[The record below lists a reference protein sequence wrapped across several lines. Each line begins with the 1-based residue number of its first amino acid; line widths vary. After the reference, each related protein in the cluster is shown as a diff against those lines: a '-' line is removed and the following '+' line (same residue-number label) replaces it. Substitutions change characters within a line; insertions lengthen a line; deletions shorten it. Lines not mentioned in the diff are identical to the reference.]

1 MSLDDLQIFYHVAHW
16 GSLSQ
21 AAKVLNTNISS
32 ISRRIKNL
40 EDSSGTKL
48 MIRHSR
54 GISLTDAGQRVFTH
68 AKIVCH
74 EAQKFS
80 TTVADLNERSDK
92 RLRLSAP
99 ADFINTWVIQNLHV
113 IQNKEKGVVV
123 EITANSDLDELEAP
137 LPDIELSFESTAR
150 LDFIE
155 KPVGSFNFHL
165 FCSDVYHRDNKLHR
179 SHKDLPTRDFI
190 AFTDHSPFFYLNGLM
205 PIPKNTLGHLRV
217 SSLTEM
223 ITAISNGNGIGFLPS
238 WVDDPRLKRVVF
250 NQISTQ
256 PQSIALF
263 LSYPMHLRGSPKIE
277 ISKKQIT
284 DQLRTQP
291 LAINGAKKREIK
303 NDAIVICSLFSQT
316 GLMAPWESNLSL
328 LSKRIVEKFNRDGG
342 VLGKKIKLLT
352 PDPKSNWSEYGNI
365 TQKLIDQKITRHFV
379 GCWTSAA
386 RKQVIPA
393 ISNQNGT
400 LFYPLHF
407 EGDEVAKEVVYLN
420 APPTKS
426 VIPALEYALSK
437 AGDIDSF
444 IGIGSDYVWPRT
456 INEISSSYLKAYGV
470 PGSKVTYRYYPVG
483 FTDLEDEIDAFAKLS
498 ERGKNSIILSV
509 SLVGP
514 SLKEFLKLLS
524 KADIDLSRFQIIA
537 FDATDLDTYLL
548 DCSKIEGLLACWG
561 YFEQSTQNPAH
572 DEFKTICSKD
582 KWLATIPI
590 IDPAVST
597 YNAFQFWRNAVQRA
611 QSLDHGD
618 VTAALAET
626 RISCPSTGAQLG
638 LNKSNNILNRQ
649 SFLGALQKD
658 GRFAKI

>member
-21 AAKVLNTNISS
+21 AAKVLKTNVSS

-54 GISLTDAGQRVFTH
+54 GISLTDAGQQVFSH

-74 EAQKFS
+74 EAQKFI
-80 TTVADLNERSDK
+80 TTVADLNERSNK

-99 ADFINTWVIQNLHV
+99 ADFINTWVIQNLHAL
-113 IQNKEKGVVV
+113 QTKEKDVIV

-155 KPVGSFNFHL
+155 KPVGSFNFYL
-165 FCSDVYHRDNKLHR
+165 FCSDVYHRENDLHR
-179 SHKDLPTRDFI
+179 SHKNLLTRDI
-190 AFTDHSPFFYLNGLM
+190 ISFTEHSPFFYLNGLM
-205 PIPKNTLGHLRV
+205 PIPKKTLSYLRV

-223 ITAISNGNGIGFLPS
+223 LTAIKNGRGIGLLPG
-238 WVDDPRLKRVVF
+238 WVDDKKLRRVAF
-250 NQISTQ
+250 DQISMQ

-277 ISKKQIT
+277 TFKKQIT
-284 DQLRTQP
+284 DQLRTQSSTK
-291 LAINGAKKREIK
+291 NGAKKREIK

-316 GLMAPWESNLSL
+316 GLMAPWESNLNFF
-328 LSKRIVEKFNRDGG
+328 SKRIVEKFNRDGG
-342 VLGKKIKLLT
+342 ILGKKVKLLT
-352 PDPKSNWSEYGNI
+352 PDPRSIWSEYGNI
-365 TQKLIDQKITRHFV
+365 AQELIEKNITRYFV

-393 ISNQNGT
+393 ISNQNGI

-407 EGDEVAKEVVYLN
+407 EGDETSREVVYLN
-420 APPTKS
+420 SPPTKS
-426 VIPALEYALSK
+426 VIPALEHALSK

-470 PGSKVTYRYYPVG
+470 PGSKITYRYYPVG
-483 FTDLEDEIDAFAKLS
+483 YTDLEDEIDALAKLS
-498 ERGKNSIILSV
+498 ERKQNAIILSV

-514 SLKEFLKLLS
+514 SLKKFLKLLS
-524 KADIDLSRFQIIA
+524 EADIDLSRFQIIA

-548 DCSKIEGLLACWG
+548 DCSKIEGLLASWG
-561 YFEQSTQNPAH
+561 YFEQSTQNSTH
-572 DEFKTICSKD
+572 NEFKTMWAED
-582 KWLATIPI
+582 KRLATIPI

-611 QSLDHGD
+611 QSLDHGK

-626 RISCPSTGAQLG
+626 RILCPSTGAQLG
-638 LNKSNNILNRQ
+638 LNKTNNILNRP